1 MNRLNRHI
9 LWRTLMLSWISLFF
23 GATNYSYAASPGY
36 RQDTLTAVFYFAN
49 NSSLLMREYC
59 TNQAE
64 LNKLEEILRDI
75 TVSSALD
82 SIVIEGSSSLIG
94 SFRTNSRLSYERAM
108 AVRSHIRWKFPD
120 VELNEQ
126 KIFIKP
132 SVINWGYLFEQVR
145 LDRMV
150 PYRDD
155 LLRILSMPLDEESK
169 FIQIKRLGGGATENY
184 LTRNFARLM
193 RSGTSVVFYLKEENP
208 EKVQQQEEFVTVPV
222 PPDSTAIE
230 TTIDFPGQ
238 VVVPEAGTDP
248 VNDPS
253 DTLSIPSLTTMARKP
268 LFAIK
273 TNLLYDLGAA
283 VNAGIEI
290 PMGQRWSLATE
301 WVFPWWLWEKKQHAL
316 EVLNGNLELRY
327 WWGERTGRSQM
338 TGWFTGLYAGGG
350 YYDVEWKTKGYQ
362 GEFVSAGIT
371 GGFAHSISKNWRME
385 YSLGLGYMGSKYR
398 EYTAK
403 KCGEDDQWHLIL
415 KNRGNFHWVGPTQL
429 KVSLVWMINR
439 GYRK

>member
-1 MNRLNRHI
+1 MFASM
-9 LWRTLMLSWISLFF
+9 TLFF
-23 GATNYSYAASPGY
+23 GATNYSYAASPGH

-49 NSSLLMREYC
+49 NSSLLMREYR

-208 EKVQQQEEFVTVPV
+208 EKVQQL
-222 PPDSTAIE
+222 SLIHISE
-230 TTIDFPGQ
+230 TT
-238 VVVPEAGTDP
+238 
-248 VNDPS
+248 
-253 DTLSIPSLTTMARKP
+253 R
-268 LFAIK
+268 
-273 TNLLYDLGAA
+273 
-283 VNAGIEI
+283 
-290 PMGQRWSLATE
+290 
-301 WVFPWWLWEKKQHAL
+301 H
-316 EVLNGNLELRY
+316 
-327 WWGERTGRSQM
+327 
-338 TGWFTGLYAGGG
+338 
-350 YYDVEWKTKGYQ
+350 
-362 GEFVSAGIT
+362 
-371 GGFAHSISKNWRME
+371 
-385 YSLGLGYMGSKYR
+385 
-398 EYTAK
+398 
-403 KCGEDDQWHLIL
+403 
-415 KNRGNFHWVGPTQL
+415 
-429 KVSLVWMINR
+429 
-439 GYRK
+439 

>member
-64 LNKLEEILRDI
+64 LNKLEEIFRDI
-75 TVSSALD
+75 TVRSALD
-82 SIVIEGSSSLIG
+82 SIVIQGSSSLIG

-132 SVINWGYLFEQVR
+132 SVINWSYLFEQVR

-169 FIQIKRLGGGATENY
+169 FIKMKRLGGGATENY

-208 EKVQQQEEFVTVPV
+208 EKAQQREEIVTVPV
-222 PPDSTAIE
+222 PSDSPAIE

-238 VVVPEAGTDP
+238 VVGPEAGNDS

-253 DTLSIPSLTTMARKP
+253 DTLSIPSLPTMARKP
-268 LFAIK
+268 LFAMK
-273 TNLLYDLGAA
+273 TNLLYDLGSA

-290 PMGQRWSLATE
+290 PMRERWSLAME
-301 WVFPWWLWEKKQHAL
+301 WVFPWWLFEKKQHAL
-316 EVLNGNLELRY
+316 EVLNGN
-327 WWGERTGRSQM
+327 
-338 TGWFTGLYAGGG
+338 
-350 YYDVEWKTKGYQ
+350 
-362 GEFVSAGIT
+362 
-371 GGFAHSISKNWRME
+371 ME
-385 YSLGLGYMGSKYR
+385 
-398 EYTAK
+398 
-403 KCGEDDQWHLIL
+403 
-415 KNRGNFHWVGPTQL
+415 
-429 KVSLVWMINR
+429 
-439 GYRK
+439 